1 MHGMNF
7 SPFEKFVISY
17 NSILMHN
24 DKGVYLFGCP
34 LLINPFEQIENI
46 LCSANIII
54 IITEVQFSSD
64 QILLYKDFRK
74 FKENS

>member
-24 DKGVYLFGCP
+24 NKGVYLFGFP
-34 LLINPFEQIENI
+34 LLINPFEQIEKI
-46 LCSANIII
+46 IGSANIVIV
-54 IITEVQFSSD
+54 ITEVQFSSD
-64 QILLYKDFRK
+64 QILLYKDF
-74 FKENS
+74 